1 LKYRSG
7 KIVLEKKLE
16 PVVSE
21 YKFLQLAPSSISL
34 LAEDVKNLHLD
45 VSEDQDRHAF
55 SSDKKNIGRKPEC
68 KAIFIKPIFYF
79 MVNDFLWFTANRCAG
94 RLTISDNPP
103 LVSPFFGECAEF
115 VRHRRGLPIYKY
127 RQQILDQLAHQQ
139 VVIITGE
146 VGSGKTTQVPQ
157 YILENANEKNIPCR
171 IVSIQTRRISLGK
184 CERKEYSLSY
194 RIDSD
199 EENLSPGCL

>member
-1 LKYRSG
+1 M
-7 KIVLEKKLE
+7 
-16 PVVSE
+16 
-21 YKFLQLAPSSISL
+21 
-34 LAEDVKNLHLD
+34 
-45 VSEDQDRHAF
+45 
-55 SSDKKNIGRKPEC
+55 
-68 KAIFIKPIFYF
+68 IFW
-79 MVNDFLWFTANRCAG
+79 WFTANRCAG

-171 IVSIQTRRISLGK
+171 IVSIQTRRISALAAY
-184 CERKEYSLSY
+184 ERVTAERGNYY
-194 RIDSD
+194 Q
-199 EENLSPGCL
+199 NQ